1 MPFLINF
8 TIMIQAVIFDL
19 DNTLLDFMNMKMKAV
34 ESAVHGMIEAGLQME
49 KDLAKNMIFKI
60 YEEKGLEYQ
69 EVFDD
74 FIQKE
79 LGKIDYKILASG
91 IVAYR
96 KAREASLIL
105 YPNVN
110 STLITLSKW
119 GLKLGVVSDAP
130 SREAWMRIC
139 SVNLHHIFDAI
150 VTFHDTGMHKP
161 SPEPFEK
168 ISSLLNVPPENS
180 LMVGD
185 WPERDVIGAK
195 KLGMK
200 TVFAK
205 YGDVFDTKIS
215 GADYDVMD
223 VKEILSIISKENK
236 K

>member
-1 MPFLINF
+1 
-8 TIMIQAVIFDL
+8 MIQAVIFDL
-19 DNTLLDFMNMKMKAV
+19 DNTLLDFMNMKIKAV

-49 KDLAKNMIFKI
+49 NSLAKNMIFKI
-60 YEEKGLEYQ
+60 YEEKGWEYQ

-74 FIQKE
+74 FIRRE
-79 LGKIDYKILASG
+79 LGRIDYKILASG
-91 IVAYR
+91 IVSYR

-139 SVNLHHIFDAI
+139 SVNLHHIFDAV

-168 ISSLLNVPPENS
+168 ISSLLKVPPENS

-200 TVFAK
+200 TAFAK
-205 YGDVFDTKIS
+205 YGDVFGTKHS

>member
-1 MPFLINF
+1 
-8 TIMIQAVIFDL
+8 MIQAVIFDL
-19 DNTLLDFMNMKMKAV
+19 DNTLLDFMNMKIKAV

-49 KDLAKNMIFKI
+49 KDLAKNTIFKI

-74 FIQKE
+74 FIQRE

-91 IVAYR
+91 IVSYR

-150 VTFHDTGMHKP
+150 VTFHDTGIHKP

-168 ISSLLNVPPENS
+168 ISSLLKVPPENS

-200 TVFAK
+200 TAFAK
-205 YGDVFDTKIS
+205 YGDVFGTKHS
-215 GADYDVMD
+215 GADYDIMD
-223 VKEILSIISKENK
+223 IKEILTIIKKENQK
-236 K
+236 

>member
-1 MPFLINF
+1 
-8 TIMIQAVIFDL
+8 MIQAVIFDL
-19 DNTLLDFMNMKMKAV
+19 DNTLLDFMNMKIKAV
-34 ESAVHGMIEAGLQME
+34 ESAVNGMIEAGLQME
-49 KDLAKNMIFKI
+49 KDLAKNIIFKI

-168 ISSLLNVPPENS
+168 ISSLLKVPPKNS

-205 YGDVFDTKIS
+205 YGDVFGTKIS
-215 GADYDVMD
+215 GADYDIMD
-223 VKEILSIISKENK
+223 VKEILSIILKENQK
-236 K
+236 

>member
-1 MPFLINF
+1 
-8 TIMIQAVIFDL
+8 MIQGVIFDL
-19 DNTLLDFMNMKMKAV
+19 DNTLLDFMNMKSMAV
-34 ESAVHGMIEAGLQME
+34 EAAVHGMVEAGLHINRDEARE
-49 KDLAKNMIFKI
+49 KIIAI
-60 YEEKGLEYQ
+60 YESKGWEYQ

-74 FIQKE
+74 FIQME
-79 LGKIDYKILASG
+79 LGTLDYKILASG

-110 STLITLSKW
+110 STLINLSKM

-139 SVNLHHIFDAI
+139 SVNLHHIFDAV

-168 ISSLLNVPPENS
+168 ISTLLAILPENL

-200 TVFAK
+200 TAFAK
-205 YGDVFDTKIS
+205 YGDIFGTQDS
-215 GADYDVMD
+215 GADYDIMD
-223 VKEILSIISKENK
+223 IKEILSIIKKENQE
-236 K
+236 

>member
-1 MPFLINF
+1 
-8 TIMIQAVIFDL
+8 MIQAVIFDL

-49 KDLAKNMIFKI
+49 KDLAKNTIFKI

-91 IVAYR
+91 IVSYR

-168 ISSLLNVPPENS
+168 ISSLLKVPPKNS

-195 KLGMK
+195 QLGMK
-200 TVFAK
+200 TAFAK
-205 YGDVFDTKIS
+205 YGDVFGTKHS
-215 GADYDVMD
+215 GADYDIMD
-223 VKEILSIISKENK
+223 VKEILSIISKENQG
-236 K
+236 

>member
-1 MPFLINF
+1 
-8 TIMIQAVIFDL
+8 MIQAVIFDL
-19 DNTLLDFMNMKMKAV
+19 DNTLLDFMNMKTKAV
-34 ESAVHGMIEAGLQME
+34 DAAVLGMIEAGFQIEME
-49 KDLAKNMIFKI
+49 VAKNKIFNI
-60 YEEKGLEYQ
+60 YESKGWEYQ

-74 FIQKE
+74 FIKDE
-79 LGKIDYKILASG
+79 MGVLDYKILASG

-96 KAREASLIL
+96 KAKEASLIL

-161 SPEPFEK
+161 SPEPFKK
-168 ISSLLNVPPENS
+168 ISSLLDVPSTNS

-200 TVFAK
+200 TAFAK
-205 YGDVFDTKIS
+205 YGDVFGIQES
-215 GADYDVMD
+215 GADYDIMD
-223 VKEILSIISKENK
+223 VKEILAIVMSENVK
-236 K
+236 

>member
-1 MPFLINF
+1 
-8 TIMIQAVIFDL
+8 MIQAVIFDL
-19 DNTLLDFMNMKMKAV
+19 DNSLLDFMNMKMKAV

-49 KDLAKNMIFKI
+49 KDLAKNTIFKI

-168 ISSLLNVPPENS
+168 ISSLLKVPPENS

-205 YGDVFDTKIS
+205 YGDVNNC
-215 GADYDVMD
+215 
-223 VKEILSIISKENK
+223 KEKNIFMHITHII
-236 K
+236 

>member
-1 MPFLINF
+1 
-8 TIMIQAVIFDL
+8 MIQALIFDL
-19 DNTLLDFMNMKMKAV
+19 DNTLLDFMNMKKRAV
-34 ESAVHGMIEAGLQME
+34 EAAVHGMIEAGLQIDRYVAE
-49 KDLAKNMIFKI
+49 NKIFAI
-60 YEEKGLEYQ
+60 YETKGWEYQ

-74 FIQKE
+74 FIQDE
-79 LGKIDYKILASG
+79 IGRLDYKILASG

-96 KAREASLIL
+96 KAKEASLIL

-150 VTFHDTGMHKP
+150 VTFDDTGMHKP

-168 ISSLLNVPPENS
+168 ISSLLDIPPTNS

-200 TVFAK
+200 TAFAK
-205 YGDVFDTKIS
+205 YGDVFCTQES
-215 GADYDVMD
+215 GADYDIDD
-223 VKEILSIISKENK
+223 VKEILSIVLSENAK
-236 K
+236 

>member
-1 MPFLINF
+1 
-8 TIMIQAVIFDL
+8 MIKAVIFDL
-19 DNTLLDFMNMKMKAV
+19 DNTLLDFMNMKTRAV
-34 ESAVHGMIEAGLQME
+34 EAAIHGMNEAGLQIDS
-49 KDLAKNMIFKI
+49 DLAKNKIFSI
-60 YEEKGLEYQ
+60 YEIKGWEYQ

-74 FIQKE
+74 FIYTE
-79 LGKIDYKILASG
+79 LGNLDYKILASG

-96 KAREASLIL
+96 KAKEASLIL

-161 SPEPFEK
+161 SPEPFKK
-168 ISSLLNVPPENS
+168 ISSLLNVSPEHS

-195 KLGMK
+195 QLGMK
-200 TVFAK
+200 TAFAK
-205 YGDVFDTKIS
+205 YGDVFGTKHS
-215 GADYDVMD
+215 GADYDIMD
-223 VKEILSIISKENK
+223 VKEILSIITKENK
-236 K
+236 R

>member
-1 MPFLINF
+1 
-8 TIMIQAVIFDL
+8 MIKAVIFDL
-19 DNTLLDFMNMKMKAV
+19 DNTLLDFMNMKKKAV
-34 ESAVHGMIEAGLQME
+34 EAALHGMIEAGLQIDRE
-49 KDLAKNMIFKI
+49 EAAKRIFSI
-60 YEEKGLEYQ
+60 YEVKGWEYQ

-168 ISSLLNVPPENS
+168 ISSLLKVPPENS

-205 YGDVFDTKIS
+205 YGDVFDTKYS

-223 VKEILSIISKENK
+223 VKEILSIISKENQK
-236 K
+236 

>member
-1 MPFLINF
+1 M
-8 TIMIQAVIFDL
+8 
-19 DNTLLDFMNMKMKAV
+19 
-34 ESAVHGMIEAGLQME
+34 HGMIEAGLKMDRDHA
-49 KDLAKNMIFKI
+49 KDKIFAI
-60 YEEKGLEYQ
+60 YEKKGWEHQ

-74 FIQKE
+74 FIQNE
-79 LGKIDYKILASG
+79 LGQLDYKILASG

-96 KAREASLIL
+96 KAKEASLIL

-110 STLITLSKW
+110 NTLITLSKW

-130 SREAWMRIC
+130 SREAWIRIC

-168 ISSLLNVPPENS
+168 ISSLLSIPAENS

-195 KLGMK
+195 KVGMK
-200 TVFAK
+200 TAFAK
-205 YGDVFDTKIS
+205 YGDVFETIHS
-215 GADYDVMD
+215 GADYDIMD
-223 VKEILSIISKENK
+223 IKEILAIIIKENQK
-236 K
+236 

>member
-1 MPFLINF
+1 
-8 TIMIQAVIFDL
+8 MIQAVIFDL
-19 DNTLLDFMNMKMKAV
+19 DNTLLDFMNMKIKAV
-34 ESAVHGMIEAGLQME
+34 ESAVHGMIEAGLLIE
-49 KDLAKNMIFKI
+49 KNIAKDMIFKI
-60 YEEKGLEYQ
+60 YEKKGWEYQ

-74 FIQKE
+74 FIQKQ

-96 KAREASLIL
+96 KAREASLVL

-168 ISSLLNVPPENS
+168 ISSLLKVPPKNS
-180 LMVGD
+180 LMIGD

-205 YGDVFDTKIS
+205 YGDVFGTKNS

-223 VKEILSIISKENK
+223 VKEILSIISKENQK
-236 K
+236 